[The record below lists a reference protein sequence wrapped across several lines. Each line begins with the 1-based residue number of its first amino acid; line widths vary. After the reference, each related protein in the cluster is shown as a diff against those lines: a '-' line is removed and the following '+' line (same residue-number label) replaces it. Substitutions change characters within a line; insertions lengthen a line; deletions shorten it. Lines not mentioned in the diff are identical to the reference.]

1 MVDDFCVGVSFVLL
15 CFCFYC
21 FLDIFHFLFK
31 MLDFESEFFVFKM
44 DYFGNGYGR
53 SPCFCVAVF

>member
-1 MVDDFCVGVSFVLL
+1 MVVIVCVVVCLCLL

-21 FLDIFHFLFK
+21 FLDVFHFLLK

-44 DYFGNGYGR
+44 DYFGNGCDR
-53 SPCFCVAVF
+53 SLFFCVAVF